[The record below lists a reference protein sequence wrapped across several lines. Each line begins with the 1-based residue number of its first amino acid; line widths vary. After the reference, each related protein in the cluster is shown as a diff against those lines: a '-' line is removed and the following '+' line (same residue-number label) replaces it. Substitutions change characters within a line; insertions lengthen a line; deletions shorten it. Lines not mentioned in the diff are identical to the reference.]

1 MGLTGPEKAV
11 LLLLSLDENA
21 AAPIVAEL
29 DATEL
34 RKLREVAAMMQ
45 AIPAS
50 ALDDVYAEFVDRSRE
65 AVAVPRGGV
74 QYIRRLAA
82 RALGETRSQEIFVGA
97 QPSGLDRL
105 ANATPANLAAVLENE
120 HPQLIAAILSQVD
133 AVRAAR
139 IFEGLPAPLQPQVL
153 ARLSTMTE
161 VPAGLLE
168 GVASAISAELPPP
181 DAEAS
186 MSVDG
191 VARAAGLVRKLS
203 KTLAGDLLTQLT
215 QEQSEI
221 ANEIRRSLYSFE
233 DLKDL
238 DQRALRAILKEV
250 PNERLVVALKTAS
263 EALKNHI
270 FSSMSS
276 RAAEFLRDDLAGLGG
291 VRLTEVEAAQRE
303 IVETALRLEAEG
315 TISLGGDADE
325 MV

>member
-1 MGLTGPEKAV
+1 MALTGPEKAV

-29 DATEL
+29 DGAEL

-50 ALDDVYAEFVDRSRE
+50 ALDEVYSEFLERSQE

-74 QYIRRLAA
+74 NYIRRLAA
-82 RALGETRSQEIFVGA
+82 RALGETKSQQIFVDA
-97 QPSGLDRL
+97 PPSGMDRI
-105 ANATPANLAAVLENE
+105 ANAPTASLASVLENE
-120 HPQLIAAILSQVD
+120 HPQVIAAILSQLE
-133 AVRAAR
+133 ATRAAR
-139 IFEGLPAPLQPQVL
+139 IFEALPAAAQPQVL
-153 ARLSTMTE
+153 ARLGTMTE

-181 DAEAS
+181 DAEAAV
-186 MSVDG
+186 SVEG
-191 VARAAGLVRKLS
+191 IARAAGIVRKLNKS
-203 KTLAGDLLTQLT
+203 VAGDLLTQLT

-221 ANEIRRSLYSFE
+221 AAEIRRALYSFE
-233 DLKDL
+233 DLKAL
-238 DQRALRAILKEV
+238 DVRALRAILKEV
-250 PNERLVVALKTAS
+250 PNEKLVLALKTAS
-263 EALKNHI
+263 EALKKHI

-276 RAAEFLRDDLAGLGG
+276 RAAEFLRDDLAQMGG

-315 TISLGGDADE
+315 TISLGGDDDL
-325 MV
+325 V